1 MATRYRV
8 QGPDGA
14 IHVLEGP
21 DDASPEQ
28 VEAFAA
34 QTIGKAAQKPAVE
47 PGLPSIATPPGPSS
61 GVFGGDD
68 VMSTFTT
75 PFTKTEPKSVME
87 GVKFDAPQVDY
98 EENLRAMLKSGSPES
113 VMYKFGRSKQQVD
126 QTIAAGE
133 QKQEKIAAEREKL
146 RQAAKNEDYGFVDF
160 AKDTGIDLSKGVVG
174 LGESYVGLLD
184 ITSFGA
190 AGRVLGNLGYDPKA
204 TNKFLTG
211 FQSITRKNANADVE
225 EAQGFIGT
233 LAALA
238 VNPTAIIGSVAESLP
253 GTVASGAAAGQF
265 VRFLAGKAASE
276 AAVLGLTGQAAEAFI
291 TNKIKEQAFKIAAVA
306 GGTEGAQSAGSIA
319 EAGRQAGT
327 DWSEYVAP
335 SLAAGF
341 GTAAIAAVSGKVG
354 QKLGIGDI
362 ETSIATRSAGI
373 RGIGQ
378 GEGVFVSKFLKEVA
392 KEGFL
397 EELPQ
402 STQEQI
408 FRNLATKRPWDE
420 NVGKAAAQGLVAGLA
435 MAGGHSAG
443 VEALQRTSSTIDKMA
458 PGYALSQAMQADMES
473 REFSP
478 EAIRQEAVR
487 RLRPDQA
494 QMELVPEAGITSLR
508 PTAAPVPPERPLEIT
523 PEAPSGIAPPVVEE
537 APQEPPQTVLPVAEE
552 APVEAPQEPM
562 GGPAAPAAVETPT
575 EELARQVLPD
585 ESQDYE
591 AMIKELEAQMEGKPA
606 PKVEAPT
613 AEEPITTGPSAPVGG
628 PAAPVKVAEPEAPP
642 VKQVFEK
649 SNQLMNEEVAKID
662 SAEKLAVEYSNIRQR
677 KNPLSVNSQTDAVA
691 MQGAFLERFADNHPE
706 KAAEFAAEL
715 KADPEKYSDLSGIS
729 PDSVRAIGS
738 RIDKRIAFNNE
749 QAAKAPEPTAGP
761 AAPTGG
767 PAAPT
772 KVAEPEAP
780 TEAAAPVEAVAPE
793 EEAAQPTP
801 IGFRSANEQENK
813 QDGARETL
821 ELGNGAKVLFASDGD
836 TFVKD
841 PTGKEAGVIRSGD
854 TRRGIF
860 QSASELPAYV
870 PEAVRQPLM
879 DYANAAR
886 SNYYS
891 KSEQTQAAL
900 TDARAK
906 LEAAVEG
913 TKAQQTAQPTTGDT
927 TTVTVTPEKPTGG
940 PAAPAGPKAPKP
952 PKVEVSEEEK
962 AKAAEEK
969 KKAEEEKAKA
979 AEQKKKAEE
988 FNKQPMKVAMEE
1000 GNADAVASILYGK
1013 TVPEDLMPVIFPDE
1027 MLLRIPVDAG
1037 NVSEIETALA
1047 KNGFRIT
1054 DRSVS
1059 ATTDDPS
1066 YTGPERITIS
1076 ALYKPEKISI
1086 QGGGAEF
1093 GGNRKTKV
1101 TAPPSPKDATD
1112 TQITKMLAAVA
1123 KDTLLNIHSNPDN
1136 TFGTMM
1142 YKEGIVSYVL
1152 PASDY
1157 MLAAIKEARLVR
1169 VTERTGSRQ
1178 AIKMALENG
1187 QQDEIQKLLQGYV
1200 DALQGLQAVFDS
1212 HSRVGELDLALKEK
1226 YVKDETQS
1234 SSAAKYTQNG
1244 LDLRNKLKAN
1254 NLPAIF
1260 NKMYQLFGANED
1272 STDQTNRVI
1281 KKETEV
1287 PPELGNI
1294 VRRGMRDHRQGRDV
1308 DVQDFVNAF
1317 GLFPGGVDFGNW
1329 VNQTE
1334 RAAHLNAIYDA
1345 MYDLAD
1351 VSGISPKMLGLGEKL
1366 KMAIGAQGRGGRTAA
1381 HYIPKLNEIN
1391 LTKTKGDGSLGHE
1404 WQHALDW
1411 NLQQEANGKLLMA
1424 GTVEALK
1431 SSIDAEAVENNL
1443 KAILRDVANSS
1454 DNRNMPPKKAFFAAI
1469 SNPNYYS
1476 QAQIYRDSYRPTQ
1489 YLRDARALDEAEGR
1503 SPSYW
1508 SSNVELLSRAFESML
1523 FDMSKGGS
1531 PYLVG
1536 PTVADGYISK
1546 KNGYGGTSYPAGKER
1561 PTLNEVYKQMLDQI
1575 DPETLE
1581 VKTYKMDTKIVQV
1594 EELGYAVLD
1603 QYNLDSGSRG
1613 GLVWFKDQKEA
1624 EEAKAQRDGQER
1636 VLTPEAMQLSKVN
1649 QRIIDM
1655 AKRVDAI
1662 MEEMGLFKWP
1672 EIKNGSMAESMFYHM
1687 RQGWWPKNNRE
1698 LAEYGIKAYLQNP
1711 KLLGFDPAKDQRE
1724 IDKYKIAD
1732 FEGDRV
1738 KLKQTQE
1745 DFEAA
1750 AVRFVSQVITDMRAE
1765 GSDTKAIYD
1774 HIVGLYQTQ
1783 PTLDVQ
1789 SVLSKT
1795 NNAYSTP
1802 LPIGFLAGMLARV
1815 KSTTTVLDPTGG
1827 NGMLVV
1833 AANPQNVTTIEL
1845 DPHRA
1850 LNMELM
1856 QIGNVIE
1863 GDALEKLKDLRDQE
1877 VDVVLVNPPFGALS
1891 TSENV
1896 PSWTGQ
1902 NYKIGTLDQ
1911 LIAAK
1916 SLRAMAN
1923 NGRAVLILGAHPKA
1937 GTITSTDRVF
1947 LNWLYGNYN
1956 VVDHYEIAGNLYRKQ
1971 GASWPLRVLV
1981 IAGRNQ
1987 TENAYPS
1994 DFNVNRI
2001 TTFDELWSRYVQTS
2015 DRSQEVVV
2023 GTGKKQPIT
2032 GGANRPAGGVPAG
2045 GTLEDGDIGGG
2056 VGAGEGAGVGEQL
2069 PTTGRGAGAAAA
2081 GGRGAAG
2088 AAGAGEQQPD
2098 IGKNKRGGPS
2108 SGEAGSSER
2117 GSDSGR
2123 GSEAELGG
2131 LSDLDL
2137 DSIFD
2142 ELGKPEKVK
2151 GGPRAPRG
2159 APKEPGAPRAPRA
2172 PTAKG
2177 PTVIPKELEGLGLES
2192 LLDELDVALNGKA
2205 PEVTKEVTAEDSQER
2220 LDKQANEAMG
2230 RIAQNTKNTSDD
2242 PNSGQYSRR
2251 GDQDYANVQPIIQK
2265 VWNAVGEK
2273 VSDAAQRI
2281 KQVYALLVGKFG
2293 NAIKAHLRT
2302 FVDSL
2307 RAVVQRRPKNQTP
2320 VQAEPIDTESRVVYL
2335 GKSRF
2340 SSDGIYLPRAQS
2352 QHAYSAL
2359 ERLEAQVGPI
2369 DEFVASELGYPS
2381 VEKMAKGLA
2390 GYQIDGLALAIQA
2403 NKLGKGFIIGDD
2415 TGVGKGRA
2423 AAAMI
2428 VWATK
2433 NGKIPIFVTLSD
2445 SLYTAMYEDLSN
2457 IGHEDIKIGMTNN
2470 ESMIQKNIG
2479 NGQTKVVFEN
2489 KGRAGPDLMSYIT
2502 KNGELPKGMDVLFTA
2517 YSQLNGGT
2525 GSPARQGA
2533 IASLVAA
2540 GKAVLIMDEA
2550 HNAAGIPTNPDS
2562 VGQNAFFMSLLTG
2575 QNLLGKDK
2583 DAPEDWQPPPAVYL
2597 SATFAK
2603 RPDNMPLY
2611 IHTNLRYAA
2620 NTPEELTALFGK
2632 GVKTDVL
2639 QQVSSEMLVES
2650 GSMLRRE
2657 RSYEGVKMDFVTDE
2671 DNAPRDIREVDKVT
2685 TILRALVNADRAL
2698 KEWMKSAAVQ
2708 EELIKTFAPPG
2719 STMGKIGP
2727 TAFTEAKANMFTSVV
2742 HNYIGTLL
2750 LSTKTQTAVDMVVE
2764 KMNNNEKVVVGL
2776 QNTNGSALDDFV
2788 SKNGIKIG
2796 DEIPNFGWQTLL
2808 QRAIDSTRKVTLK
2821 SATGNKKDNI
2831 KVEVPYS
2838 MMPPTVR
2845 AGYDNL
2851 ANMLKS
2857 FQSDLPVAP
2866 IDYMRTQLESK
2877 YVWIIDGKTQ
2887 VGDTPPAGVKARRLV
2902 VKEITGRNTAV
2913 DYRGDVPKY
2922 MALNNPERVAMISSF
2937 QNGEDSQNGPI
2948 DVLII
2953 NSAGATGISL
2963 HASTEAFDQRP
2974 RHMIVLQP
2982 HGDISVFIQLL
2993 GRIHRTGQVEWPSF
3007 TMLATGIPAER
3018 RILAMLRKKLSS
3030 LKSNT
3035 SGGSSSTKVN
3045 GVDFINRYGDV
3056 ATAEYLNEHADIRE
3070 FLGQPLFGDPAEQA
3084 GTDLAHKASGT
3095 AGLLSSADQQE
3106 FFDSIEASYLAE
3118 IELRNSTGTNAL
3130 ERRVLPLNAEMI
3142 KENLIEEGLDSS
3154 NPFLTDV
3161 VMAQL
3166 NVDVIGSIPTKQ
3178 NIDDDIAQALNGR
3191 TAQQV
3196 VEEIDTEL
3204 NTIFVEVRNQIILK
3218 QQALAASIAAPEAT
3232 EKDIEVLTKQ
3242 KEALDLQFANLGERR
3257 ERTLNALRNQYA
3269 IGTGFE
3275 SFMLNNVPAS
3285 SVVIGVKVDKARIG
3299 KSKTGNP
3306 YSPSNFQVIF
3316 KRNIPEGRVA
3326 PTLATL
3332 EGPSIDQ
3339 SAPWRNP
3346 PLDDW
3351 FALKSVTGGRT
3362 TRYIALGNILR
3373 AAQLFDKD
3381 GGEIA
3386 KFTLMNQTEPVSGV
3400 IMPAKYQPV
3409 AISAQPVRLRN
3420 PNAAVQ
3426 YTLSAWNKILQNK
3439 YDSTQ
3444 MEDYKQLI
3452 DQLQPLLLPNLPDFQ
3467 TFVDLQK
3474 ATYTNIVIRGTQ
3486 GIWTLSLDNYRPD
3499 GFRLSV
3505 AGEAPK
3511 KFVTSIKD
3519 IPMAKKGGRYEMT
3532 GRDNISDPAKVVSL
3546 IKLLHKSYPAT
3557 VEADFGQLARE
3568 VMKVE
3573 FDDSESKKGMF
3584 SRTVAAG
3591 GQSVEDVK
3599 SQMVPLKGIRVN
3611 VVQSTDELPDECA
3624 PSDVEGAWYSGNTV
3638 YLVADN
3644 LPNAKRVQEVLA
3656 HEAIGHAALE
3666 AMLGKELM
3674 ADLVK
3679 NVQNLE
3685 KSSRLIKQIAVQVDR
3700 TQPGLSA
3707 DRRAKEIVAV
3717 MAERG
3722 LYGGLVQ
3729 RVIQAVRRWL
3739 KAAGFTLKFSDSD
3752 VLALLKNAE
3761 KFAVAPDSAPKLF
3774 GTPEPFY
3781 SKNYQGGPAPM
3792 AQWSSPDST
3801 TMTNIE
3807 YQLADKFVDLKH
3819 VIREIE
3825 KGAGE
3830 IEENFDA
3837 YTKETLMHGR
3847 ASEAIQDFLNK
3858 ELLPVL
3864 KKMRDMK
3871 VTLPEL
3877 EEYLHNRHAEEY
3889 NIQIARINPAMPG
3902 TDETNSGSGI
3912 STDNANL
3919 YLNSLPQD
3927 QKNKFKSLAAD
3938 VDAIVKGTQEVVVD
3952 GGLETQET
3960 INLWNKTYQNYV
3972 PLKRADLDYVH
3983 TGSGIA
3989 RGLQTK
3995 GAFNKRAMGSL
4006 KDVVDIFSNI
4016 AIQREKAIINSEAAK
4031 VGRALYGL
4039 VITNPNPGFWMAVN
4053 PDAIK
4058 NKKKLEEELINLGIN
4073 PTEAQ
4078 NLFQEPKTPGID
4090 PQTGLVK
4097 YQVNPLMRQSDNV
4110 FSIRVNGK
4118 DRFVFFNGND
4128 PRALRMAKTI
4138 KNLESEQLG
4147 VVLGMVGSATRWM
4160 AAVNTQYNPVFGA
4173 WNFLRD
4179 VGSATIN
4186 LSATPLA
4193 GKQVQVLAG
4202 TMPAMAAIYRSLR
4215 TTRKAKAISSY
4226 WVDVYDRYRHAG
4238 GKTGFKE
4245 QFSKGQN
4252 NLTIV
4257 EKELAKLDRGN
4268 ARQLAAGIFNWLSD
4282 YNDTMENAVRL
4293 SAFDVATKSVSE
4305 GGLGLSE
4312 QEGAALAKDLTVN
4325 FNRKGAATKWM
4336 QTLYAF
4342 FNASVQGGLKVGRVL
4357 TGPSGRKIMIGGVV
4371 VGMVQAL
4378 FMAMAGFDDDD
4389 PPEFIKAKNFII
4401 PTGDGTYK
4409 VFPMPLGYSMFPGF
4423 GRLVTEYILAQ
4434 NNIIYSNKSAADVAV
4449 DIMSMSVDA
4458 FNPFGSGS
4466 LWQMAMPTLADP
4478 FAALSANKD
4487 SFGRPIYKEDRATN
4501 PTPGYMRSRES
4512 ASAVGQFIAEFLNY
4526 VSSPAGTKYTKGAIS
4541 PTADEI
4547 DYLIGQATG
4556 GVGRE
4561 TMKVAQYVGA
4571 IASGETEE
4579 VPTYKVPIVGKFLG
4593 ETGTPAST
4601 SAIFYDNVVR
4611 LAKHENEIKQ
4621 LIKNKESTVDYKA
4634 EHPEW
4639 KYFNRA
4645 NYLENQISIINKQIK
4660 VAQERGRPE
4669 ETIKKL
4675 KDRKT
4680 ALMKK
4685 FNEQVKEVQ

>member
-1 MATRYRV
+1 MADMNELYSALQR
-8 QGPDGA
+8 A
-14 IHVLEGP
+14 
-21 DDASPEQ
+21 DAAGDTQSAKILADYIRGQSAPK
-28 VEAFAA
+28 
-34 QTIGKAAQKPAVE
+34 TPE
-47 PGLPSIATPPGPSS
+47 PGLPSIAPVEPAPVAQAAPAEPAAPMAPNVMDAQAYKAALEKRNQESPERTISGTAVDAGITFLKGAIGLPESFVGLADIPARGALGKFLEQNGYKPKEASAILDTYYSEAQQAANRKVNEAEGFGGKIQAALQNPSTIATSIGESLPQMIGGAGIARGILKAAPKVGAVVAGGLGEGILGAGSAAEDIRAQNANKLLTTEQSLAALGSGAGTAAFGVAGGRLAQKLGLDDVQTMLATGSSLGPAKSVVDFTKRAIGS
-61 GVFGGDD
+61 GISEGVFQEMPQSGQEKMWMNYATDR
-68 VMSTFTT
+68 
-75 PFTKTEPKSVME
+75 PLME
-87 GVKFDAPQVDY
+87 GVPEAMGMGAVTGFGMGLLGGGAGATGQQPQGIQQLVQQNQQILGTPPAGTQPPAVSPAAPPAV
-98 EENLRAMLKSGSPES
+98 APVAGPE
-113 VMYKFGRSKQQVD
+113 VINPINGNTVTPAD
-126 QTIAAGE
+126 P
-133 QKQEKIAAEREKL
+133 
-146 RQAAKNEDYGFVDF
+146 
-160 AKDTGIDLSKGVVG
+160 
-174 LGESYVGLLD
+174 SYV
-184 ITSFGA
+184 
-190 AGRVLGNLGYDPKA
+190 
-204 TNKFLTG
+204 
-211 FQSITRKNANADVE
+211 
-225 EAQGFIGT
+225 
-233 LAALA
+233 A
-238 VNPTAIIGSVAESLP
+238 VVRAIGSNA
-253 GTVASGAAAGQF
+253 
-265 VRFLAGKAASE
+265 
-276 AAVLGLTGQAAEAFI
+276 
-291 TNKIKEQAFKIAAVA
+291 
-306 GGTEGAQSAGSIA
+306 
-319 EAGRQAGT
+319 
-327 DWSEYVAP
+327 
-335 SLAAGF
+335 
-341 GTAAIAAVSGKVG
+341 
-354 QKLGIGDI
+354 
-362 ETSIATRSAGI
+362 
-373 RGIGQ
+373 
-378 GEGVFVSKFLKEVA
+378 
-392 KEGFL
+392 
-397 EELPQ
+397 
-402 STQEQI
+402 
-408 FRNLATKRPWDE
+408 
-420 NVGKAAAQGLVAGLA
+420 
-435 MAGGHSAG
+435 
-443 VEALQRTSSTIDKMA
+443 
-458 PGYALSQAMQADMES
+458 
-473 REFSP
+473 SP
-478 EAIRQEAVR
+478 EAIAAAAEIEAKT
-487 RLRPDQA
+487 QA
-494 QMELVPEAGITSLR
+494 PSTDLVQQTIPEAESSQDYESMLAELEQQIEGK
-508 PTAAPVPPERPLEIT
+508 PAEAAK
-523 PEAPSGIAPPVVEE
+523 EE
-537 APQEPPQTVLPVAEE
+537 APQ
-552 APVEAPQEPM
+552 VEQ
-562 GGPAAPAAVETPT
+562 VPT
-575 EELARQVLPD
+575 
-585 ESQDYE
+585 
-591 AMIKELEAQMEGKPA
+591 G
-606 PKVEAPT
+606 
-613 AEEPITTGPSAPVGG
+613 GPSAPIKVAAPEAPALLDERIGLPEGPARENAKNEEIPLDDKILLKQMVVKTVEDGLTAGRTREQIVQQLEALTKGGISNTDMQRINEYLTEKGVQEAVATPETPAAPITPTGG
-628 PAAPVKVAEPEAPP
+628 PAAPVKVAEPAAP
-642 VKQVFEK
+642 VV
-649 SNQLMNEEVAKID
+649 
-662 SAEKLAVEYSNIRQR
+662 
-677 KNPLSVNSQTDAVA
+677 
-691 MQGAFLERFADNHPE
+691 
-706 KAAEFAAEL
+706 
-715 KADPEKYSDLSGIS
+715 
-729 PDSVRAIGS
+729 
-738 RIDKRIAFNNE
+738 
-749 QAAKAPEPTAGP
+749 EPTALEEVTAGP
-761 AAPTGG
+761 TE
-767 PAAPT
+767 PT
-772 KVAEPEAP
+772 KVAEPAAVTGAEVLNLINKIDTNGGVQNKKITDYVNNNLFSLETIPALALPDLETLADKDDPYNRVIDPDENKISEYKKRLAANETAP
-780 TEAAAPVEAVAPE
+780 PIVMDSDGVILDGFHRAIAAKELNKPIQAYVAQPATPSQEVVKEEKPAEPAPVAGPTAP
-793 EEAAQPTP
+793 
-801 IGFRSANEQENK
+801 
-813 QDGARETL
+813 
-821 ELGNGAKVLFASDGD
+821 
-836 TFVKD
+836 VK
-841 PTGKEAGVIRSGD
+841 E
-854 TRRGIF
+854 
-860 QSASELPAYV
+860 
-870 PEAVRQPLM
+870 
-879 DYANAAR
+879 
-886 SNYYS
+886 
-891 KSEQTQAAL
+891 
-900 TDARAK
+900 
-906 LEAAVEG
+906 
-913 TKAQQTAQPTTGDT
+913 
-927 TTVTVTPEKPTGG
+927 PEKPTGG
-940 PAAPAGPKAPKP
+940 PAAPPKAPKP
-952 PKVEVSEEEK
+952 PKIEVSEEEK

-969 KKAEEEKAKA
+969 AKAEEEKAKA
-979 AEQKKKAEE
+979 EEQKKKVEE
-988 FNKQPMKVAMEE
+988 FNKNPMKVAMES
-1000 GNADAVASILYGK
+1000 GNADSVASLLYGNAVA
-1013 TVPEDLMPVIFPDE
+1013 EDLMPAIFPDE
-1027 MLLRIPVDAG
+1027 MLLRIPVDIN
-1037 NVSEIETALA
+1037 NVPNIEKALG
-1047 KNGFRIT
+1047 KYGFRIT
-1054 DRSVS
+1054 DRSVP
-1059 ATTDDPS
+1059 ATTDDPA
-1066 YTGPERITIS
+1066 YTGPERVTIS
-1076 ALYKPEKISI
+1076 ALYKPEKVSI
-1086 QGGGAEF
+1086 QAGGAEF
-1093 GGNRKTKV
+1093 EGSRKGKI
-1101 TAPPSPKDATD
+1101 TAPPVPKDPTD
-1112 TQITKMLAAVA
+1112 SQISKMLDAVSMD
-1123 KDTLLNIHSNPDN
+1123 KLLDIHSNPDN
-1136 TFGTMM
+1136 SFGTMM
-1142 YKEGIVSYVL
+1142 FKEGIVSYVL

-1157 MLAAIKEARLVR
+1157 LLSAIKANSGLRISDR
-1169 VTERTGSRQ
+1169 MGSRQ
-1178 AIKMALENG
+1178 AIKAALANG
-1187 QQDEIQKLLQGYV
+1187 KEAEVQQYLQDYV
-1200 DALQGLQAVFDS
+1200 TALQGLQQVFDA
-1212 HSRVGELDLALKEK
+1212 HSRVTELDTALREK
-1226 YVKDETQS
+1226 YIKDENQS
-1234 SSAAKYTQNG
+1234 GSAKYTPDG
-1244 LDLRNKLKAN
+1244 IALRTKLKVN
-1254 NLPAIF
+1254 NLTGIF
-1260 NKMYQLFGANED
+1260 NKMYQLFPADTQD
-1272 STDQTNRVI
+1272 STDQTNRII

-1294 VRRGMRDHRQGRDV
+1294 IRRGMRDHRQGRDV
-1308 DVQDFVNAF
+1308 DVQDFVNTF

-1329 VNQTE
+1329 VNQSE
-1334 RAAHLNAIYDA
+1334 RAAHLNSIYDA

-1366 KMAIGAQGRGGRTAA
+1366 KMAIGAQGNGGRTAA
-1381 HYIPKLNEIN
+1381 HYIPRANEIN

-1404 WQHALDW
+1404 WQHGLDW
-1411 NLQQEANGKLLMA
+1411 NLQQETNGKKLMD
-1424 GTVEALK
+1424 GTVSVLK
-1431 SSIDAEAVENNL
+1431 STIDPETVENNL
-1443 KAILRDVANSS
+1443 KAILRDTANST

-1469 SNPNYYS
+1469 TNRSYYE
-1476 QAQIYRDSYRPTQ
+1476 QAPIFRNSYKPTQ
-1489 YLRDARALDEAEGR
+1489 FLKDARALDEAENR
-1503 SPSYW
+1503 SPAYW

-1523 FDMSKGGS
+1523 FDASKGGS

-1561 PTLNEVYKQMLDQI
+1561 PLLNEVYKQMLEQI
-1575 DPETLE
+1575 DPETLA
-1581 VKTYKMDTKIVQV
+1581 VKTYKMETKIVFI
-1594 EELGYAVLD
+1594 EDLGYAVLD
-1603 QYNLDSGSRG
+1603 QYNLDSGTYG
-1613 GLVWFKDQKEA
+1613 GLQWFKNEDDAK
-1624 EEAKAQRDGQER
+1624 EAKAKRDGEER
-1636 VLTPEAMQLSKVN
+1636 VLTPEAMQISKVN
-1649 QRIIDM
+1649 QQIIDM
-1655 AKRVDAI
+1655 AKRVDSI

-1711 KLLGFDPAKDQRE
+1711 ELLGFNPAKDQRE
-1724 IDKYKIAD
+1724 IEKYKIAD

-1765 GSDTKAIYD
+1765 GSDTRAIYD

-1802 LPIGFLAGMLARV
+1802 LPIGFLAGMLAHV

-1850 LNMELM
+1850 TNMELM

-1863 GDALEKLKDLRDQE
+1863 GDALEKINDLRDQE
-1877 VDVVLVNPPFGALS
+1877 VDVVLANPPFGALS
-1891 TSENV
+1891 TPEQV

-1916 SLRAMAN
+1916 SLRTMAN

-1937 GTITSTDRVF
+1937 GTVTSTDRVF

-1956 VVDHYEIAGNLYRKQ
+1956 VSDHFEIAGNLYRKQ

-1994 DFNVNRI
+1994 DFNVSRI
-2001 TTFDELWSRYVQTS
+2001 TTFDELWSRYVQAS
-2015 DRSQEVVV
+2015 DRSQAVVV
-2023 GTGKKQPIT
+2023 GTGKKQPVT
-2032 GGANRPAGGVPAG
+2032 GGANRPAGGVSTG
-2045 GTLEDGDIGGG
+2045 DTLEDGAAGEG
-2056 VGAGEGAGVGEQL
+2056 VGAGAGSDVGEQL
-2069 PTTGRGAGAAAA
+2069 PQTGRGAGTSA
-2081 GGRGAAG
+2081 GGRRGAAG

-2098 IGKNKRGGPS
+2098 IGKNKRGGS
-2108 SGEAGSSER
+2108 NTGEAGSSER

-2131 LSDLDL
+2131 LSDVDL
-2137 DSIFD
+2137 DAIFD

-2159 APKEPGAPRAPRA
+2159 APKGTGAPRAPRT

-2177 PTVIPKELEGLGLES
+2177 PTVIPKELEGLGLEA

-2205 PEVTKEVTAEDSQER
+2205 PEVAKETTPEDSQAR
-2220 LDKQANEAMG
+2220 LDKQAEEAMG

-2242 PNSGQYSRR
+2242 PNSGLYSRK
-2251 GDQDYANVQPIIQK
+2251 GDQEYANVQPIIQK

-2273 VSDAAQRI
+2273 VSDVAQRI
-2281 KQVYALLVGKFG
+2281 KQVYALLVTKFG
-2293 NAIKAHLRT
+2293 DPIKAHLRT

-2359 ERLEAQVGPI
+2359 ERLEAQVGNI
-2369 DEFVASELGYPS
+2369 DEFVANELGYPS

-2428 VWATK
+2428 VWAKK

-2445 SLYTAMYEDLSN
+2445 SLYTAMYEDLIN
-2457 IGHEDIKIGMTNN
+2457 IGHEDIQIGMTNN
-2470 ESMIQKNIG
+2470 EALIQRNIG

-2489 KGRAGPDLMSYIT
+2489 KGKAGPELMSYIT
-2502 KNGELPKGMDVLFTA
+2502 KNGALPKGMDVLFTA
-2517 YSQLNGGT
+2517 YSQLNGGV

-2562 VGQNAFFMSLLTG
+2562 MGQNAFFMSLLTG
-2575 QNLLGKDK
+2575 VNLLGKEK

-2657 RSYEGVKMDFVTDE
+2657 RSYEGVKMDFVTDD

-2685 TILRALVNADRAL
+2685 VILRALVNADRAL

-2727 TAFTEAKANMFTSVV
+2727 TAFTEAKSNMFTSVV

-2750 LSTKTQTAVDMVVE
+2750 LSAKTQTAVDMVVE

-2788 SKNGIKIG
+2788 SKNGIKVG

-2808 QRAIDSTRKVTLK
+2808 QRAIDSTRRVTLK

-2831 KVEVPYS
+2831 KAEVPYS
-2838 MMPPTVR
+2838 MMPPSVR

-2851 ANMLKS
+2851 ANMLKD

-2866 IDYMRTQLESK
+2866 IDYMRDQLENK
-2877 YVWIIDGKTQ
+2877 YVWIVDGKTQ
-2887 VGDTPPAGVKARRLV
+2887 VGNDPPPGVKARHLV
-2902 VKEITGRNTAV
+2902 VKEITGRSTAV
-2913 DYRGDVPKY
+2913 SYKGDVPKY
-2922 MALNNPERVAMISSF
+2922 MSLNNPERVAMISSY

-2974 RHMIVLQP
+2974 RHMVVLQP

-3070 FLGQPLFGDPAEQA
+3070 FLGQPLFADPAEQA

-3106 FFDSIEASYLAE
+3106 FFDSIETSYLAE
-3118 IELRNSTGTNAL
+3118 IELRNATGTNAL

-3178 NIDDDIAQALNGR
+3178 NIEDDIAQALNGR

-3196 VEEIDTEL
+3196 VEEIDTDL

-3218 QQALAASIAAPEAT
+3218 QQALSAAIAAPEAT

-3242 KEALDLQFANLGERR
+3242 KEALDMQFATLGERR

-3275 SFMLNNVPAS
+3275 SFMINNVPAS
-3285 SVVIGVKVDKARIG
+3285 AVVIGIKVDKTRIG

-3339 SAPWRNP
+3339 SSSWRNP
-3346 PLDDW
+3346 PLEDW

-3386 KFTLMNQTEPVSGV
+3386 KFTIKNQLEPVSGV
-3400 IMPAKYQPV
+3400 IMPAKYEPV

-3426 YTLSAWNKILQNK
+3426 YTLAAWQKILQNK
-3439 YDSTQ
+3439 YEGTQ
-3444 MEDYKQLI
+3444 VEEYKNLA
-3452 DQLQPLLLPNLPDFQ
+3452 DMLQPFLLPNLPDFQ
-3467 TFVDLQK
+3467 TFTDLQK
-3474 ATYTNIVIRGTQ
+3474 STYTNVVIRGTQ
-3486 GIWTLSLDNYRPD
+3486 NLWTLSLDSYRPT
-3499 GFRLSV
+3499 GFKLSIS
-3505 AGEAPK
+3505 GDAPK

-3519 IPMAKKGGRYEMT
+3519 IPMAKKGGRYEMS
-3532 GRDNISDPAKVVSL
+3532 GGSYISNFEKLISL
-3546 IKLLHKSYPAT
+3546 IKQLHKSYPAT

-3584 SRTVAAG
+3584 SRKVAEG
-3591 GQSVEDVK
+3591 GQSVEDVQ
-3599 SQMVPLKGIRVN
+3599 SQIVPIKGIRVN
-3611 VVQSTDELPDECA
+3611 VVQSSDDLPDQSA
-3624 PSDVEGAWYSGNTV
+3624 PSDVEGVWYSGNTV

-3644 LPNAKRVQEVLA
+3644 LPNAQRVQEVLA

-3666 AMLGKELM
+3666 AMLGKDLM
-3674 ADLVK
+3674 GSLVK

-3685 KSSRLIKQIAVQVDR
+3685 KSSRLVKQIAAQVDR
-3700 TQPGLSA
+3700 TQPGLS
-3707 DRRAKEIVAV
+3707 DERRAKEIVAV

-3739 KAAGFTLKFSDSD
+3739 RDAGFTIKFSDSD

-3761 KFAVAPDSAPKLF
+3761 KFAAAAESAPKLF

-3781 SKNYQGGPAPM
+3781 SKNYQGGPAPV

-3801 TMTNIE
+3801 TMTDIE

-3825 KGAGE
+3825 KGSGT
-3830 IEENFDA
+3830 IQENFDA

-3864 KKMRDMK
+3864 KKMREEK
-3871 VTLPEL
+3871 VTLAEL

-3889 NIQIARINPAMPG
+3889 NIQIAKINPSMPG

-3919 YLNSLPQD
+3919 YLNSLTPE
-3927 QKNKFKSLAAD
+3927 QKQKFESLAKD
-3938 VDAIVKGTQEVVVD
+3938 VDSIVRGTQEVVLE

-3960 INLWNKTYQNYV
+3960 IDTWNKIYPNYV

-3983 TGSGIA
+3983 TGSGVA

-3995 GAFNKRAMGSL
+3995 GPFSKRAMGSL

-4016 AIQREKAIINSEAAK
+4016 AVQREKAIINAEAAR

-4039 VITNPNPGFWMAVN
+4039 VIANPNPGFWMAVN

-4058 NKKKLEEELINLGIN
+4058 NKKKLEEELINLGLN
-4073 PTEAQ
+4073 PSDAQ
-4078 NLFQEPKTPGID
+4078 SLFQEPKTPSID
-4090 PQTGLVK
+4090 PKTGFVR

-4118 DRFVFFNGND
+4118 DRYVFFNGND

-4147 VVLGMVGSATRWM
+4147 IVLGLVGSVTRWI

-4186 LSATPLA
+4186 LTNTPLA
-4193 GKQVQVLAG
+4193 GKQVDVLKN
-4202 TMPAMAAIYRSLR
+4202 TMPAMAAIYREMR
-4215 TTRKAKAISSY
+4215 ATRKGKTVSSR
-4226 WVDVYDRYRHAG
+4226 WVDIYNRYRLAG

-4252 NLTIV
+4252 KLTIV
-4257 EKELAKLDRGN
+4257 ERELEKLDRGN
-4268 ARQLAAGIFNWLSD
+4268 ARQMADGVFNWLSD

-4293 SAFDVATKSVSE
+4293 AAFDIATKPVSQ

-4312 QEGAALAKDLTVN
+4312 QEGAAIAKDLTVN
-4325 FNRKGAATKWM
+4325 FNRKGAASKWI
-4336 QTLYAF
+4336 QVLYAF
-4342 FNASVQGGLKVGRVL
+4342 FNASVQGGLKVGRTL
-4357 TGPSGRKIMIGGVV
+4357 AGPAGRKIMIGGVM
-4371 VGMVQAL
+4371 VGIAQAL
-4378 FMAMAGFDDDD
+4378 AMALAGFDDDD
-4389 PPEFIKAKNFII
+4389 PPEFIKAKNFVF

-4409 VFPMPLGYSMFPGF
+4409 VFPMPLGYSIFPGI
-4423 GRLVTEYILAQ
+4423 GRLITEYILAQ
-4434 NNIIYSNKSAADVAV
+4434 NGAISSKKSASDVVV
-4449 DIMSMSVDA
+4449 DIMSMSVEA

-4466 LWQMAMPTLADP
+4466 LWQMAMPTIADP
-4478 FAALSANKD
+4478 FAALAANKD
-4487 SFGRPIYKEDRATN
+4487 AFGRPIYKEDRATN

-4526 VSSPAGTKYTKGAIS
+4526 VSSPAGTKYTKGFIS
-4541 PTADEI
+4541 PTADEV

-4556 GVGRE
+4556 GAGRE
-4561 TMKVAQYVGA
+4561 VMKTAQYVGA
-4571 IASGETEE
+4571 VIEGETAE
-4579 VPTYKVPIVGKFLG
+4579 VPTYKVPVVGKFLG
-4593 ETGTPAST
+4593 ETGSPAAI
-4601 SAIFYDNVVR
+4601 SANFYDNVTR

-4621 LIKNKESTVDYKA
+4621 LIKNKEPTADYKA
-4634 EHPEW
+4634 ENPEW
-4639 KYFNRA
+4639 RYYNRA
-4645 NYLENQISIINKQIK
+4645 NYLENQISQINKQIK
-4660 VAQERGRPE
+4660 VAQERDRPE
-4669 ETIKKL
+4669 ETIQKM

-4680 ALMKK
+4680 AMMKK
-4685 FNEQVKEVQ
+4685 FNEQVKAAQ